1 MHHAHAGNNGEVVA
15 VEIEVD
21 LILDKAAEGVAAAV
35 CLRLHD
41 LAVNAGDRRLAERPL
56 GFAGAGV
63 ETGAQI
69 VAAQGFRQR
78 GLQAPGVGIVVR
90 VHLLHSAG
98 DAVRHISPVMGFGML
113 VVDFCGDA
121 VEVVVHRRPVI
132 LQAQAPAPGLAGLV
146 GGADGAVAAGV
157 PGIVVGVVGF
167 MVIVEGAGQL
177 VLIVRLPDPGGQKSI
192 GVPVRRVGV
201 DGAAVVFGF
210 LAVTA
215 AIDQNPAQELIAAG
229 DGHPV
234 VPAAIRRVVTAAVAE
249 GAGLARAQVIIRR
262 FRAEGDIPPDSAVG
276 RFRRGGAGLD
286 IHAAVHIGVD
296 IIAADAEG
304 VEPGAT
310 DVAAAGGVG
319 LGDTVHVDADAVALH
334 TANVVAGV
342 TSAVEAAF
350 AVAGAAAGP
359 GGADERLI
367 AHD

>member
-1 MHHAHAGNNGEVVA
+1 
-15 VEIEVD
+15 
-21 LILDKAAEGVAAAV
+21 
-35 CLRLHD
+35 
-41 LAVNAGDRRLAERPL
+41 
-56 GFAGAGV
+56 
-63 ETGAQI
+63 
-69 VAAQGFRQR
+69 
-78 GLQAPGVGIVVR
+78 
-90 VHLLHSAG
+90 
-98 DAVRHISPVMGFGML
+98 ML

-286 IHAAVHIGVD
+286 IHAAVHIRVD

>member
-1 MHHAHAGNNGEVVA
+1 MLAT
-15 VEIEVD
+15 
-21 LILDKAAEGVAAAV
+21 GVAGAEVPGAIQLAGVGELRAA
-35 CLRLHD
+35 LAKTLGRHD
-41 LAVNAGDRRLAERPL
+41 LSAGFNASTSKTQRPFSQSPIPSVYSEIMQPEADSRSYTLGGFVQDKINFDLDSHNFAIIPGVRVVHQSTKPENLSDLAANSSVLTESSVANLYGKNSDTQVLPSLTFQYDLTPRLMTYL
-56 GFAGAGV
+56 
-63 ETGAQI
+63 QY
-69 VAAQGFRQR
+69 QR
-78 GLQAPGVGIVVR
+78 GLQAPGVGIVVG
-90 VHLLHSAG
+90 VHRLHSAG

-113 VVDFCGDA
+113 VVDFRGDA

-249 GAGLARAQVIIRR
+249 GAGLARAQVIIR
-262 FRAEGDIPPDSAVG
+262 
-276 RFRRGGAGLD
+276 
-286 IHAAVHIGVD
+286 
-296 IIAADAEG
+296 
-304 VEPGAT
+304 
-310 DVAAAGGVG
+310 
-319 LGDTVHVDADAVALH
+319 
-334 TANVVAGV
+334 
-342 TSAVEAAF
+342 
-350 AVAGAAAGP
+350 
-359 GGADERLI
+359 
-367 AHD
+367 

>member
-63 ETGAQI
+63 ETGVQI

-90 VHLLHSAG
+90 VHRLHSAG

-262 FRAEGDIPPDSAVG
+262 FRAEGDIPPIALLAVS
-276 RFRRGGAGLD
+276 
-286 IHAAVHIGVD
+286 
-296 IIAADAEG
+296 
-304 VEPGAT
+304 VE
-310 DVAAAGGVG
+310 VAPDWISTLPYIYG
-319 LGDTVHVDADAVALH
+319 
-334 TANVVAGV
+334 
-342 TSAVEAAF
+342 S
-350 AVAGAAAGP
+350 
-359 GGADERLI
+359 I
-367 AHD
+367 